1 MSIKKEKQQKGVKM
15 KKISYKKVAIIFLC
29 TLFMIFLVSGCS
41 GIIKAVGSGDVYEDM
56 TAYTEEFYA
65 EPAQASPEMMESD
78 RAVEAEMAAKE
89 SGYYASDGLSDSAA
103 DMSGKVI
110 KSAGISI
117 EVKRGEFEKT
127 LFDVTAIAQSNN
139 GFVSN
144 SQSYSDSDGN
154 LTSGYIQIRVE
165 QARFDAVINMIKE
178 MGTVKSIS
186 MSGQDVTQEYV
197 DLQSRLKNLN
207 AQEEVLLDL
216 MKQAKNVKDSVEVQ
230 RELSLVQGEIEII
243 KGRMN
248 YLDNMVSYSTIDVS
262 ITEPTPITSSSGNS
276 FIDAIRNGL
285 RGALNLLRGMVMALI
300 VISPLVVIAG
310 IILIIVWQS
319 IRARNR
325 KRAKKTS

>member
-1 MSIKKEKQQKGVKM
+1 
-15 KKISYKKVAIIFLC
+15 
-29 TLFMIFLVSGCS
+29 
-41 GIIKAVGSGDVYEDM
+41 
-56 TAYTEEFYA
+56 
-65 EPAQASPEMMESD
+65 
-78 RAVEAEMAAKE
+78 
-89 SGYYASDGLSDSAA
+89 
-103 DMSGKVI
+103 
-110 KSAGISI
+110 
-117 EVKRGEFEKT
+117 
-127 LFDVTAIAQSNN
+127 
-139 GFVSN
+139 
-144 SQSYSDSDGN
+144 
-154 LTSGYIQIRVE
+154 
-165 QARFDAVINMIKE
+165 MIKE